1 MGLERF
7 QNIQYTQVFINMRP
21 FWQSI
26 DDLYIVNTRLSD
38 KRKNL
43 HSLNVV
49 ATSKIKTTT
58 YSISLL
64 SFYFLGKCISENL
77 LKLADCLGLI
87 AYLIAY
93 NYNVPVYKRVFKK
106 YLMGS
111 RTPIVGSVRARLLFL
126 TVYQDLFIIRKSI
139 SPTTSTSTI
148 RFG

>member
-1 MGLERF
+1 
-7 QNIQYTQVFINMRP
+7 MRP

-43 HSLNVV
+43 HSLNAV

-87 AYLIAY
+87 ANLIAY

-111 RTPIVGSVRARLLFL
+111 RTPIVGSVRARQLFL

-139 SPTTSTSTI
+139 SPTSRTSTI
-148 RFG
+148 RLG

>member
-1 MGLERF
+1 MF
-7 QNIQYTQVFINMRP
+7 SKHSIYTCLIINMRP

-58 YSISLL
+58 YSISVL

-77 LKLADCLGLI
+77 LNLADSLGLI
-87 AYLIAY
+87 ANLIAY

-126 TVYQDLFIIRKSI
+126 TVYLDLFIIRKSI
-139 SPTTSTSTI
+139 SPTTSTSIT